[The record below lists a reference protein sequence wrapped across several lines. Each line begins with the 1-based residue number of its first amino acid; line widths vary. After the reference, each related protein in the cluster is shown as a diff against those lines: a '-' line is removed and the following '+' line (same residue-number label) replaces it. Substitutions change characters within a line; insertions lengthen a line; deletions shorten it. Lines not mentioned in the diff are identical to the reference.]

1 MAAAGQSNQYNAANV
16 EAAVVNFYCNGG
28 SNPDTHTW
36 LTASQMSPAAW
47 SFAWELLTP
56 QKKPEVQFFGAS
68 TIALKVGRFF
78 HEVPA
83 DQYEGLRQRIVE
95 LLTGYKGPHI
105 VRTRLCVA
113 MADLVIHSIPDRWQG
128 PVSDIVSLFGQGSTG
143 GAPTVLFEI
152 LTVIPE
158 EYSTLALPA
167 QKRSQIRMELAGSLR
182 HVLPLIQQVLDYQQS
197 SNRTDCENAMQ
208 AIKCLQAWVQFGVP
222 MDEMSPLIDRV
233 LAAVKEEELF
243 DCSLDALSSIVSHP
257 DTHKYV
263 NLLKHL
269 LERILTLEP
278 MLSQLVNEGNMKV
291 FLIIKKKGII
301 IFRVAFVSR
310 KTNISH

>member
-1 MAAAGQSNQYNAANV
+1 MPRGKEDKRDIMEAAGQSNQYSAANV

-28 SNPDTHTW
+28 ANPDTHTW
-36 LTASQMSPAAW
+36 LTSAQMSPAAW
-47 SFAWELLTP
+47 TFAWELLSA

-78 HEVPA
+78 HEVPS
-83 DQYEGLRQRIVE
+83 DQYEGLRRKIVD

-113 MADLVIHSIPDRWQG
+113 MADLLIHSIPDRWSG
-128 PVSDIVSLFGQGSTG
+128 PVPDVINLFGQGSTG
-143 GAPTVLFEI
+143 HAPTILLEL

-158 EYSTLALPA
+158 EYSTLALPS
-167 QKRSQIRMELAGSLR
+167 QKRSHIRAELSGSLR

-197 SNRTDCENAMQ
+197 SNRGDSENAMQ

-222 MDEMSPLIDRV
+222 MEEMSPLIDRV
-233 LAAVKEEELF
+233 LASVRDEELF

-278 MLSQLVNEGNMKV
+278 MLSQLVNEGKYEK
-291 FLIIKKKGII
+291 FKTRGI
-301 IFRVAFVSR
+301 
-310 KTNISH
+310 

>member
-1 MAAAGQSNQYNAANV
+1 MLGTITLGEIMAAAGQSNQYSAANV

-36 LTASQMSPAAW
+36 LTAAQMSPAAW
-47 SFAWELLTP
+47 SFAWELLSP

-78 HEVPA
+78 HEVPH
-83 DQYEGLRQRIVE
+83 DQYESLRQRIVE

-113 MADLVIHSIPDRWQG
+113 MADLLIHSIPDRWSG
-128 PVSDIVSLFGQGSTG
+128 PVSDVVNLLGQGSTG
-143 GAPTVLFEI
+143 HAPTILFEL

-167 QKRSQIRMELAGSLR
+167 QKRSQIRAELAGSLR

-197 SNRTDCENAMQ
+197 SNRVDSENAMQ

-222 MDEMSPLIDRV
+222 MEEMSPLIDRV
-233 LAAVKEEELF
+233 LAAVREEELF

-269 LERILTLEP
+269 LERILTLKP
-278 MLSQLVNEGNMKV
+278 LLSQLVNEGND
-291 FLIIKKKGII
+291 
-301 IFRVAFVSR
+301 
-310 KTNISH
+310 NIG